1 MSAKAGYQDELYYPH
16 RSYWNSCNGYW
27 LASPSADGSGSEMGV
42 YCNGFVGWYS
52 YGNGTCGVRPL
63 VHLKSG
69 VKVKPQGKDFVL
81 VAE

>member
-16 RSYWNSCNGYW
+16 RSGYNNCYGYW
-27 LASPSADGSGSEMGV
+27 LASPSAYRSNYGMGVNYSGSV
-42 YCNGFVGWYS
+42 DNYYYNGYS
-52 YGNGTCGVRPL
+52 YGVRPL